1 MFVIFK
7 NRMTVEFILAA
18 LNSALVVGIIVLLIH
33 FNNKIND
40 LQNSVMDLLRYRQH
54 NEVQLQNLI
63 NDINRNDEFLLNK
76 NA

>member
-1 MFVIFK
+1 
-7 NRMTVEFILAA
+7 MTVEFILAA
-18 LNSALVVGIIVLLIH
+18 LNSALVLGIIVLLIH

-40 LQNSVMDLLRYRQH
+40 LQNSVMDLFRYRQH

-76 NA
+76 E

>member
-1 MFVIFK
+1 
-7 NRMTVEFILAA
+7 MTVEFILAA

>member
-1 MFVIFK
+1 
-7 NRMTVEFILAA
+7 MTVEFILAA
-18 LNSALVVGIIVLLIH
+18 LNSALVLGIIVLLIH

-40 LQNSVMDLLRYRQH
+40 LQNSVMDLFRYRQH

-76 NA
+76 EN